1 MLADP
6 PPLHAAEL
14 QQGVGL
20 RNAGRFLESRD
31 VLTKVYAARLQRLG
45 PEHYDTVRARGE
57 LGRTLRELGELD
69 TACDLHTTN
78 VHACSRVLGRTHPE
92 TTNAMHMLA
101 DTLEKMGQSAE
112 VAQLRRE
119 AAEAGRPKVRL
130 YEGDSKRLEN
140 ILGLGSLNTWSGGL
154 NFSGAAPAASKP
166 SGLAP
171 TLRLAMSNEDMGLI
185 ESRGH
190 LTACKACGKMMHHS
204 ISRRDDDLCWIEVGR
219 RRVWLC
225 IGCRNQIHEEEAATP
240 AYRTARQAT

>member
-14 QQGVGL
+14 QKGVGL

-78 VHACSRVLGRTHPE
+78 VHASSRVLGRTHPE
-92 TTNAMHMLA
+92 TTNAMRMLA
-101 DTLEKMGQSAE
+101 DTLEKMGRSAE

-119 AAEAGRPKVRL
+119 AAEAGGWQVRP

-140 ILGLGSLNTWSGGL
+140 ILGGWFDKCSGGL
-154 NFSGAAPAASKP
+154 NLSGAAPASSPP

-171 TLRLAMSNEDMGLI
+171 TLRLAMSNEDLGLI

-190 LTACKACGKMMHHS
+190 LTACQVCGKMMHHS
-204 ISRRDDDLCWIEVGR
+204 IGSSDDDLCWIEVGHR
-219 RRVWLC
+219 RIWLC
-225 IGCRNQIHEEEAATP
+225 IGCRDKIHEEEAATP